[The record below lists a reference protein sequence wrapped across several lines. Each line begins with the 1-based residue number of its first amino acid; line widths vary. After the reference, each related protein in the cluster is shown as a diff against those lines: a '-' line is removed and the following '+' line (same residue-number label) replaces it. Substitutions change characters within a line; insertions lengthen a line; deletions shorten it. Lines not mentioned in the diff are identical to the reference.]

1 MKHVKKKSIYLILM
15 CIAFLFWECSQ
26 MRKTSVRF
34 LDQHGEVRTL
44 SLTVRDKQRLFCFMH
59 MLFAEDNF
67 AYTLL
72 GSKPVSWAS
81 YRNRLPFTDLSIFR
95 DSLKKY
101 HRTLRL
107 GWETWLKYR
116 HLFPSTTFWAESPKC
131 HPGQVSILMVNEER
145 FNHVVNNN
153 KQDFQNVL
161 DREIVDGF
169 QLLREAKNL
178 SLMNEVLKG
187 HQALMGIVLG
197 YGRDNS
203 WEFLRR
209 AEKRDPLG
217 CVWDEVNDQ
226 RYGGIRTRLAAT
238 DLEGCLDL
246 ESCPSFAGNPNSEES
261 LLLKRDYLLTKQKVI
276 NYYKDKD
283 FLEATLSLLAGF
295 RPVDMD
301 LYNPPVE
308 GK

>member
-1 MKHVKKKSIYLILM
+1 
-15 CIAFLFWECSQ
+15 
-26 MRKTSVRF
+26 MR
-34 LDQHGEVRTL
+34 
-44 SLTVRDKQRLFCFMH
+44 

-72 GSKPVSWAS
+72 GSKPVSWAC
-81 YRNRLPFTDLSIFR
+81 YKNPLPFVDLSMFR
-95 DSLKKY
+95 DSLNKY

-131 HPGQVSILMVNEER
+131 HPGQVSILIVNEER
-145 FNHVVNNN
+145 FNHVVNNY
-153 KQDFQNVL
+153 KQDFQDVL
-161 DREIVDGF
+161 NREIVDGF

-178 SLMNEVLKG
+178 SLMNEVLEG

-203 WEFLRR
+203 WEFLKR

-217 CVWDEVNDQ
+217 CVWDEMNDQ
-226 RYGGIRTRLAAT
+226 KHGDIRIRLGAIDIESHLA
-238 DLEGCLDL
+238 L

-261 LLLKRDYLLTKQKVI
+261 LMLKKDYLLTKQKVI

-295 RPVDMD
+295 RPID
-301 LYNPPVE
+301 LDLSTTPP
-308 GK
+308 